1 MDLEKFIKLKP
12 DWAFEPCL
20 YIIEHPA
27 TGVDGQQPVFRCGA
41 SGTKLYQDSDR
52 VYGADREGSLQGLL
66 SRCRLYQGFWTP
78 LTGKIYACLRVQRRL
93 VATSSQQTGMDVF
106 GNIFN
111 IHRGNQTLVLAREAE
126 MHAVMDKRGLRWKED
141 RKNELFVPGALG
153 VKELISAMRT
163 IQGEEMYLFDETS
176 ITEDPAYRGG
186 ESKATNLT
194 NTQARGLPMR
204 QAATEIRAPS
214 ITVKLSKK
222 DIETL
227 MEQRPEK
234 FDSLVEII
242 RAVLKAKKAL
252 ETPPPPPPVTTPPP
266 APTPVPPP
274 MTPPPA
280 PPRRPD
286 TPPPPP
292 IIRLSSTAINALRT
306 GVVTPQATKAIAQV
320 VTQLPGRRVTR
331 SMTTQPVVRRSTRL
345 AGR

>member
-1 MDLEKFIKLKP
+1 MDLETFIDLRP

-41 SGTKLYQDSDR
+41 SGTKLYKDSDR

-93 VATSSQQTGMDVF
+93 VATSSQRTGTDFV

-111 IHRGNQTLVLAREAE
+111 IDRGNQTLVLAREAE
-126 MHAVMDKRGLRWKED
+126 MHAEMDSRGLRWKDD
-141 RKNELFVPGALG
+141 RKNELFVPGNLG

-163 IQGEEMYLFDETS
+163 IQGEEMYLFNESS

-186 ESKATNLT
+186 RSQVRGGTNLI
-194 NTQARGLPMR
+194 NTQARALPVR

-227 MEQRPEK
+227 MNQNPEK

-242 RAVLKAKKAL
+242 RAVLKAKA
-252 ETPPPPPPVTTPPP
+252 PPP
-266 APTPVPPP
+266 APTPVTPPPP
-274 MTPPPA
+274 MTPPPVM
-280 PPRRPD
+280 PQERPD

-292 IIRLSSTAINALRT
+292 IIRLSAQAINALRT
-306 GVVTPQATKAIAQV
+306 GSATPQATKAIAQV
-320 VTQLPGRRVTR
+320 VTQLPQRRVTR
-331 SMTTQPVVRRSTRL
+331 SMAVQPEVRRRSARL

>member
-1 MDLEKFIKLKP
+1 MDLETFIDLKP

-27 TGVDGQQPVFRCGA
+27 TAVRGQQPVYRAGA
-41 SGTKLYQDSDR
+41 SGTKLYKDSDR

-78 LTGKIYACLRVQRRL
+78 LTGKIYACLRVKRQL
-93 VATSSQQTGMDVF
+93 VATSSQRTGTDAF
-106 GNIFN
+106 GNQFN
-111 IHRGNQTLVLAREAE
+111 IDRGNMVLVLAREAQ
-126 MHAVMDKRGLRWKED
+126 MHAEMDRRGLRWKDD
-141 RKNELFVPGALG
+141 RKNELFVPGPRG

-186 ESKATNLT
+186 RSQARGGTNLI
-194 NTQARGLPMR
+194 NTQARALPVR
-204 QAATEIRAPS
+204 QAATEIRTPS

-227 MEQRPEK
+227 MEQNPER
-234 FDSLVEII
+234 FDTLVDII

-252 ETPPPPPPVTTPPP
+252 ETPPTPP
-266 APTPVPPP
+266 APTPPP
-274 MTPPPA
+274 TPPPTR
-280 PPRRPD
+280 PPTTD
-286 TPPPPP
+286 V
-292 IIRLSSTAINALRT
+292 IRLPTAAINALRT
-306 GVVTPQATKAIAQV
+306 LNQPEETAKAVAQAV
-320 VTQLPGRRVTR
+320 RQLPERMVTR
-331 SMTTQPVVRRSTRL
+331 SMAAQPEVRRSARL